1 MPASRYQAVL
11 FDLDGTLLDTV
22 PDLAFCSNA
31 MLRELGLPELD
42 EASIASFVGRGIAV
56 LVERCLKAGG
66 RPVPTPGEAD
76 AARVIFERWYGQ
88 ESGRRSKPFPGVEPA
103 LRMLYDVGLPMGVVT
118 NKAARFTLDLVR
130 TMGWE
135 PYFGVVVSGDTLPVR
150 KPDPAPVLHACDRL
164 GAMPRDTLMIGDSRH
179 DVEAAVRA
187 GCTAWCVPY
196 GYNEGEPVDGLACER
211 IVADLEVAAQLVL
224 GGRS

>member
-1 MPASRYQAVL
+1 MPASRFRAVL

-22 PDLAFCSNA
+22 PDLAFCSNG

-56 LVERCLKAGG
+56 LVERCLRAGG
-66 RPVPTPGEAD
+66 RAAPTVAESD
-76 AARVIFERWYGQ
+76 SARMIFERWYGR
-88 ESGRRSKPFPGVEPA
+88 ESGRRSRPYTGVEPA
-103 LRMLYDVGLPMGVVT
+103 LRMLSDAGVPMGVVT
-118 NKAARFTLDLVR
+118 NKAARFTVDLVR
-130 TMGWE
+130 LMGWE
-135 PYFGVVVSGDTLPVR
+135 SYFGVVVSGDTLTVR

-164 GAMPRDTLMIGDSRH
+164 GVAPGDTLMIGDSRH

-196 GYNEGEPVDGLACER
+196 GYNEGESVDGLACER
-211 IVADLEVAAQLVL
+211 IVPDLEVAARLVL
-224 GGRS
+224 TGRS